1 MRYFFILLAGLW
13 AGLVRADEQIAVC
26 YNYGCGAQADVLFTD
41 ARLRSI
47 VAPLRGATSAAEERQ
62 ILARVIGDL
71 YAWAGEQSPVH
82 ADRGGN
88 YADAGVS
95 GRMDCIDHSTT
106 TDRFLRM
113 LEQRGWLN
121 WHRVVAKER
130 RVRVILFQHF
140 SAVIEELP
148 EPRSGLLL
156 PRVPDYVPVML
167 AACDCQDVVND
178 IPRRAVSGEAGARF
192 VVDSWFVDNGK
203 PAAILPLDE
212 WMDGGGPDVE

>member
-1 MRYFFILLAGLW
+1 MRFVCLLLAGLW
-13 AGLVRADEQIAVC
+13 AAWAQADERIAVC
-26 YNYGCGAQADVLFTD
+26 YNYGCLSESSVLFSE
-41 ARLRSI
+41 ARLRAI
-47 VAPLRGATSAAEERQ
+47 AAPLQGAASPAEERAV
-62 ILARVIGDL
+62 LARVVGDL
-71 YAWAGEQSPVH
+71 YAWAGEQSPIS

-88 YADAGVS
+88 FADGGVM

-106 TDRFLRM
+106 TDRLLRL

-130 RVRVILFQHF
+130 RVRVVLFQHF

-148 EPRSGLLL
+148 APRSGL
-156 PRVPDYVPVML
+156 PVSRVPDHVPVLL
-167 AACDCQDVVND
+167 ALCNCQEVVND
-178 IPRRAVSGEAGARF
+178 VPQRAVAGEAGARF